1 MALSEGFIITCTMIL
16 LRNLWG
22 YMYSN
27 EAEVVK
33 YIARSHDILFHDF
46 YCVSR
51 EYRSVTLIENTTSK
65 SNLKSCKFWITGCGS
80 RFVLFF
86 SNSGTGEPKLR

>member
-51 EYRSVTLIENTTSK
+51 EYRSVTLIENTTSSEFYQHLFKKVKTNNIFQYK
-65 SNLKSCKFWITGCGS
+65 SN
-80 RFVLFF
+80 
-86 SNSGTGEPKLR
+86 